1 MSICY
6 IIGALGTTTDFSP
19 SENDFIIAADAGYR
33 CLEQLGVKAD
43 LVVGDFDSLGSIP
56 QGEQV
61 IRYPVMKDDT
71 DTMISVKLGLERG
84 FDVFYIYGGLG
95 GERTDHTIANIQTL
109 AYIANNGGEG
119 YLIGDNENITVI
131 KNAEIVFSNKTR
143 GTISIFALGGTA
155 LGVTLEGLLYPL
167 ENATLTSDFPIGVS
181 NEFTGIPARIKV
193 NNGYLL
199 VIWSGEF
206 DKPVKA

>member
-143 GTISIFALGGTA
+143 GTISIFALEGTA